1 LPGPAHQQ
9 LEPAQQLSE
18 PVLQPVGGTPGLV
31 RTSRIGAIVVPVAVT
46 TMRPGVRA
54 VTGFVSQIDRLV
66 GGFLCLIGLPLCL
79 VGPPLSL
86 LGGSP
91 RLVGPPLRLSLL
103 LFVSPAP
110 GHIGG
115 FLG

>member
-1 LPGPAHQQ
+1 
-9 LEPAQQLSE
+9 
-18 PVLQPVGGTPGLV
+18 
-31 RTSRIGAIVVPVAVT
+31 
-46 TMRPGVRA
+46 MRAGVRA
-54 VTGFVSQIDRLV
+54 VAGFVSQIRRLV
-66 GGFLCLIGLPLCL
+66 GGFLRLIGLPLCM

-91 RLVGPPLRLSLL
+91 RLVGPPLRSFLL